1 MEKQAST
8 VSAMKP
14 SQANADGTDVK
25 KMLVAQYAH
34 ESDEEL

>member
-8 VSAMKP
+8 VSSVKHAQET
-14 SQANADGTDVK
+14 SDGDVK
-25 KMLVAQYAH
+25 KMLVAQYGH

>member
-8 VSAMKP
+8 VSAMKA
-14 SQANADGTDVK
+14 SQENPDGDFK
-25 KMLVAQYAH
+25 KILVAQYGH

>member
-8 VSAMKP
+8 VAITKS
-14 SQANADGTDVK
+14 SQQKSDGEIK
-25 KMLVAQYAH
+25 RQLVAQYGH